1 MKTFFA
7 RRLTY
12 SIILVLATTIFV
24 FVMSRQTGDPRHL
37 FLSEQSTQE
46 EWDAWGIELGLD
58 KPTWQQY
65 IIWLGNAITGDFG
78 ESIRQRRPSL
88 DVVAER
94 IPATLE
100 LAAGSFLFAIITGIP
115 LGVLSALKR
124 GSLLDYIGR
133 TFALIGQAA
142 PVFWLG
148 IVLVLI
154 FSVNLGWLP
163 VARRGGLEHYVLPS
177 ITLGWLFA
185 SSFLRLTRS
194 AMLEVLDSEFI
205 KFSRAKGVNNNVVI
219 WKHAFRN
226 ALLPSLTYAGLLLA
240 GLITGAVITE
250 TIFSWPGLGSLA
262 VTAVLQLDFP
272 VLTAIVCVITVA
284 YAGMALLID
293 LLYAVADPRIRLE

>member
-1 MKTFFA
+1 MKTFLA
-7 RRLTY
+7 RRITY
-12 SIILVLATTIFV
+12 SIVLLLATTIFV

-37 FLSEQSTQE
+37 FLSEQSTKA
-46 EWDAWGIELGLD
+46 EWEAWGVELGLD

-65 IIWLGNAITGDFG
+65 VIWLGNAVTGDFG

-100 LAAGSFLFAIITGIP
+100 LAAGSFLFAMITGIP
-115 LGVLSALKR
+115 LGVLSALRR
-124 GSLLDYIGR
+124 GSILDYIGR

-163 VARRGGLEHYVLPS
+163 VARRGGWEHYILPS

-205 KFSRAKGVNNNVVI
+205 KFARAKGVHDARVI

-262 VTAVLQLDFP
+262 VTSVLQLDFP
-272 VLTAIVCVITVA
+272 VLTAIVCVITLA

>member
-7 RRLTY
+7 RRFTY
-12 SIILVLATTIFV
+12 SIVLLLATTIFV

-37 FLSEQSTQE
+37 FLSEQSTQA
-46 EWDAWGIELGLD
+46 EWDAWGVELGLD

-65 IIWLGNAITGDFG
+65 VIWLGNAVTGDFG

-100 LAAGSFLFAIITGIP
+100 LAFGSFLFAIATGVP
-115 LGVLSALKR
+115 LGVLSALQR
-124 GSLLDYIGR
+124 GSILDYIGR

-163 VARRGGLEHYVLPS
+163 VARRGGLEHYILPS

-205 KFSRAKGVNNNVVI
+205 KFARAKGVNNNVVI

-262 VTAVLQLDFP
+262 VTSVLQLDFP
-272 VLTAIVCVITVA
+272 VLTAIVCVITLA

>member
-1 MKTFFA
+1 MKTFLA
-7 RRLTY
+7 RRITY
-12 SIILVLATTIFV
+12 SIVLLLATTIFV

-37 FLSEQSTQE
+37 FLSEQSTKA
-46 EWDAWGIELGLD
+46 EWEAWGVELGLD

-65 IIWLGNAITGDFG
+65 VIWLGNAVTGDFG

-100 LAAGSFLFAIITGIP
+100 LAAGSFLFAMITGIP
-115 LGVLSALKR
+115 LGVLSALRR
-124 GSLLDYIGR
+124 GSILDYIGR
-133 TFALIGQAA
+133 TFALVGQAA

-163 VARRGGLEHYVLPS
+163 VARRGGWEHYILPS

-205 KFSRAKGVNNNVVI
+205 KFARAKGVHDSRVI

-262 VTAVLQLDFP
+262 VTSVLQLDFP
-272 VLTAIVCVITVA
+272 VLTAIVCVITLA

>member
-1 MKTFFA
+1 MKTFFL

-12 SIILVLATTIFV
+12 SIVLLLATTIFV
-24 FVMSRQTGDPRHL
+24 FIMSRQSGDPRHL
-37 FLSEQSTQE
+37 FLSEQSTQA
-46 EWDAWGIELGLD
+46 EWEAWGVELGLD

-65 IIWLGNAITGDFG
+65 IIWLGNAVTGDFG
-78 ESIRQRRPSL
+78 ESIRQRRPAL
-88 DVVAER
+88 DVVTER

-100 LAAGSFLFAIITGIP
+100 MAFGSFLFSVATGIP

-133 TFALIGQAA
+133 TFALVGQAA

-154 FSVNLGWLP
+154 FSVNLEWLP
-163 VARRGGLEHYVLPS
+163 VARRGGWEHYILPS
-177 ITLGWLFA
+177 VTLGWLFA

-205 KFSRAKGVNNNVVI
+205 KFARAKGVDNSLVI

-262 VTAVLQLDFP
+262 VTSVLQLDFP
-272 VLTAIVCVITVA
+272 VLTAIVCVITLA

>member
-46 EWDAWGIELGLD
+46 EWDAWGVDLGLD
-58 KPTWQQY
+58 RPTWQQY
-65 IIWLGNAITGDFG
+65 VIWLGNAITGDFG

-88 DVVAER
+88 DVVTER

-100 LAAGSFLFAIITGIP
+100 LAAGSFLFAIVTGIP

-205 KFSRAKGVNNNVVI
+205 KFARAKGVNNNVVI

-262 VTAVLQLDFP
+262 VTSVLQLDFP
-272 VLTAIVCVITVA
+272 VLTAIVCVITLA

>member
-7 RRLTY
+7 RRITY
-12 SIILVLATTIFV
+12 SIVLMLATTVFV
-24 FVMSRQTGDPRHL
+24 FVMSRQAGDQRHL

-46 EWDAWGIELGLD
+46 EWDAWGLELGLD
-58 KPTWQQY
+58 KPIWQQY
-65 IIWLGNAITGDFG
+65 IIWLANAVTGDFG

-88 DVVAER
+88 DVVTER

-100 LAAGSFLFAIITGIP
+100 LAFGSFLFSVLTGIP

-124 GSLLDYIGR
+124 GSLLDIIGR
-133 TFALIGQAA
+133 SFALVGQAA

-163 VARRGGLEHYVLPS
+163 VARRGGWEHYILPS

-205 KFSRAKGVNNNVVI
+205 KFARAKGVHDTRVI

-262 VTAVLQLDFP
+262 VTSVLQLDFP
-272 VLTAIVCVITVA
+272 VLTAIVCVITLA
-284 YAGMALLID
+284 YAGMALFID

>member
-1 MKTFFA
+1 MKTFFL

-12 SIILVLATTIFV
+12 SIFLLLATTIFV
-24 FVMSRQTGDPRHL
+24 FIMSRQSGDPRHL
-37 FLSEQSTQE
+37 FLSEQSTQA
-46 EWDAWGIELGLD
+46 EWEAWGVELGLD
-58 KPTWQQY
+58 KPLWQQY
-65 IIWLGNAITGDFG
+65 VIWLGNAVTGDFG
-78 ESIRQRRPSL
+78 ESIRQRKPSL
-88 DVVAER
+88 DVVIER

-100 LAAGSFLFAIITGIP
+100 LALGSFLFSVVTGIP

-124 GSLLDYIGR
+124 SSIWDYIGR
-133 TFALIGQAA
+133 TFALVGQAA

-163 VARRGGLEHYVLPS
+163 VARRGGWEHYILPS
-177 ITLGWLFA
+177 VTLGWLFA

-194 AMLEVLDSEFI
+194 AMLEVMDSEFI
-205 KFSRAKGVNNNVVI
+205 KFARAKGVDNNVVI

-262 VTAVLQLDFP
+262 VTSVLQLDFP
-272 VLTAIVCVITVA
+272 VLTAVVFVITLA
-284 YAGMALLID
+284 YACMALFID

>member
-1 MKTFFA
+1 MKTFFL

-12 SIILVLATTIFV
+12 SIVLLLATTIFV
-24 FVMSRQTGDPRHL
+24 FVMSRQSGDPRHL
-37 FLSEQSTQE
+37 FLSEQSTQA
-46 EWDAWGIELGLD
+46 EWEAWGVELGLD

-65 IIWLGNAITGDFG
+65 IIWLGNAVTGDFG
-78 ESIRQRRPSL
+78 ESIRQRRPAL
-88 DVVAER
+88 DVVTER

-100 LAAGSFLFAIITGIP
+100 MAFGSFLFSVATGIP

-163 VARRGGLEHYVLPS
+163 VARRGGWEHYILPS
-177 ITLGWLFA
+177 VTLGWLFA

-205 KFSRAKGVNNNVVI
+205 KFARAKGVDNSLVI

-262 VTAVLQLDFP
+262 VTSVLQLDFP
-272 VLTAIVCVITVA
+272 VLTAIVCVITLA
-284 YAGMALLID
+284 YAGMALFID

>member
-1 MKTFFA
+1 MKVFLA
-7 RRLTY
+7 RRLVY
-12 SIILVLATTIFV
+12 SVVLVLATTVFV
-24 FVMSRQTGDPRHL
+24 FVMSRQSGDPRHL
-37 FLSEQSTQE
+37 FMSEQSTQE
-46 EWDAWGIELGLD
+46 EWDAWGVELGLD
-58 KPTWQQY
+58 KPLYLQY
-65 IIWLGNAITGDFG
+65 VIWLGNALTGDFG
-78 ESIRQRRPSL
+78 ESIRQRRPAL
-88 DVVAER
+88 DVVIER
-94 IPATLE
+94 IPATAE
-100 LAAGSFLFAIITGIP
+100 LALGSFLFSVVTGIP

-154 FSVNLGWLP
+154 FSVNLGWFP
-163 VARRGGLEHYVLPS
+163 VARRGGWEHYILPS
-177 ITLGWLFA
+177 VTLGWLFA

-205 KFSRAKGVNNNVVI
+205 KFARAKGVKDSRVI

-262 VTAVLQLDFP
+262 VTSVLQLDFP
-272 VLTAIVCVITVA
+272 VLTAVVFVITLA
-284 YAGMALLID
+284 YAGMSVIVDFTYAL
-293 LLYAVADPRIRLE
+293 ADPRIRLE

>member
-1 MKTFFA
+1 MKTFFL

-12 SIILVLATTIFV
+12 SIVLLLATTIFV
-24 FVMSRQTGDPRHL
+24 FIMSRQSGDPRHL
-37 FLSEQSTQE
+37 FLSEQSTQA
-46 EWDAWGIELGLD
+46 EWEAWGVELGLD

-65 IIWLGNAITGDFG
+65 VIWLGNAVTGDFG
-78 ESIRQRRPSL
+78 ESIRQRRPAL
-88 DVVAER
+88 DVVTER

-100 LAAGSFLFAIITGIP
+100 MAFGSFIFSVVTGIP

-163 VARRGGLEHYVLPS
+163 VARRGGWEHYILPS
-177 ITLGWLFA
+177 VTLGWLFA

-194 AMLEVLDSEFI
+194 AMLEVLDSEYI
-205 KFSRAKGVNNNVVI
+205 KFARAKGVDNNLVI

-262 VTAVLQLDFP
+262 VTSVLQLDFP
-272 VLTAIVCVITVA
+272 VLTAIVCVITLA

>member
-1 MKTFFA
+1 MKTFLA
-7 RRLTY
+7 RRIMY
-12 SIILVLATTIFV
+12 SIILLLATTIFV
-24 FVMSRQTGDPRHL
+24 FVLSRQSGDPRHL
-37 FLSEQSTQE
+37 LLSEQTTRE
-46 EWDAWGIELGLD
+46 EWDAWGVELGLD
-58 KPTWQQY
+58 KPVYQQY

-78 ESIRQRRPSL
+78 ESIRQRRPAL
-88 DVVAER
+88 DVVVER

-100 LAAGSFLFAIITGIP
+100 LAAGSFLFSVITGIP
-115 LGVLSALKR
+115 LGVLSAIKR
-124 GSLLDYIGR
+124 GSVLDYLGR

-163 VARRGGLEHYVLPS
+163 VARRGGLDHYILPS

-194 AMLEVLDSEFI
+194 AMLEILDSEFI
-205 KFSRAKGVNNNVVI
+205 KFARAKGVEGALVI

-262 VTAVLQLDFP
+262 VNSVWQLDFP
-272 VLTAIVCVITVA
+272 VLTAVVFVITLA
-284 YAGMALLID
+284 YVGMALLID
-293 LLYAVADPRIRLE
+293 FLYAIADPRIRLE

>member
-1 MKTFFA
+1 MKTFFL
-7 RRLTY
+7 RRITY
-12 SIILVLATTIFV
+12 SVILLLATTIFV
-24 FVMSRQTGDPRHL
+24 FIMSRQSGDPRHL

-46 EWDAWGIELGLD
+46 EWDAWGVELGLD
-58 KPTWQQY
+58 KPLWQQY
-65 IIWLGNAITGDFG
+65 VIWLGNAVTGDFG
-78 ESIRQRRPSL
+78 ESIRQRKPSL
-88 DVVAER
+88 DVVIER

-100 LAAGSFLFAIITGIP
+100 LAFGSFLFSVITGIP

-124 GSLLDYIGR
+124 GSILDYIGR

-163 VARRGGLEHYVLPS
+163 VARRGGWEHYILPS
-177 ITLGWLFA
+177 VTLGWLFA

-205 KFSRAKGVNNNVVI
+205 KFSRAKGVDNNVVI

-262 VTAVLQLDFP
+262 VTSVLQLDFP
-272 VLTAIVCVITVA
+272 VLTAVVFVITLA
-284 YAGMALLID
+284 YAGMALFID

>member
-1 MKTFFA
+1 MKTFFL

-12 SIILVLATTIFV
+12 SVILLLATTIFV
-24 FVMSRQTGDPRHL
+24 FIMSRQSGDPRHL
-37 FLSEQSTQE
+37 FLSEQSTQA
-46 EWDAWGIELGLD
+46 EWDAWGVELGLD
-58 KPTWQQY
+58 KPLWQQY
-65 IIWLGNAITGDFG
+65 VIWLGNAVTGDFG
-78 ESIRQRRPSL
+78 ESIRQRKPSL
-88 DVVAER
+88 DVVIER

-100 LAAGSFLFAIITGIP
+100 LALGSFLFSIATGIP

-124 GSLLDYIGR
+124 SSIWDYIGR
-133 TFALIGQAA
+133 TFALVGQAA

-163 VARRGGLEHYVLPS
+163 VARRGGWEHYILPS
-177 ITLGWLFA
+177 VTLGWLFA

-205 KFSRAKGVNNNVVI
+205 KFARAKGVDNNVVI

-262 VTAVLQLDFP
+262 VTSVLQLDFP
-272 VLTAIVCVITVA
+272 VLTAVVFVITLA
-284 YAGMALLID
+284 YAGMALFID
-293 LLYAVADPRIRLE
+293 LLYAIADPRIRLE

>member
-1 MKTFFA
+1 MKTFLA
-7 RRLTY
+7 RRITY
-12 SIILVLATTIFV
+12 SIILLLATTIFV
-24 FVMSRQTGDPRHL
+24 FVMSRQSGDPRHL
-37 FLSEQSTQE
+37 FISEQSTQA
-46 EWDAWGIELGLD
+46 EWDAWGAELGLD
-58 KPTWQQY
+58 KPLYQQY
-65 IIWLGNAITGDFG
+65 IIWVGNALTGDFG

-88 DVVAER
+88 DVVVER

-100 LAAGSFLFAIITGIP
+100 LAAGSFLFSVLTGIP
-115 LGVLSALKR
+115 LGVLSAIKR
-124 GSLLDYIGR
+124 GSVLDYIGR
-133 TFALIGQAA
+133 TFALVGQAA

-154 FSVNLGWLP
+154 FAVNLEWLP
-163 VARRGGLEHYVLPS
+163 VARRGGLTHYILPS

-205 KFSRAKGVNNNVVI
+205 KFARAKGVNGGVVI

-262 VTAVLQLDFP
+262 VTSVLQLDFP
-272 VLTAIVCVITVA
+272 VLTAIVCVITLA
-284 YAGMALLID
+284 YAAMALTID
-293 LLYAVADPRIRLE
+293 FLYAIADPRIRLE

>member
-1 MKTFFA
+1 MKTFFL

-12 SIILVLATTIFV
+12 SVILLLATTIFV
-24 FVMSRQTGDPRHL
+24 FIMSRQSGDPRHL
-37 FLSEQSTQE
+37 FLSEQSTQA
-46 EWDAWGIELGLD
+46 EWEAWGVELGLD
-58 KPTWQQY
+58 KPLWQQY
-65 IIWLGNAITGDFG
+65 VIWLGNAVTGDFG

-88 DVVAER
+88 DVVIER

-100 LAAGSFLFAIITGIP
+100 LAAGSFIFSILTGIP

-124 GSLLDYIGR
+124 SSILDYMGR

-163 VARRGGLEHYVLPS
+163 VARRGGLEHYILPS

-205 KFSRAKGVNNNVVI
+205 KFARAKGVDNNLVI

-262 VTAVLQLDFP
+262 VSSVLQLDFP
-272 VLTAIVCVITVA
+272 VLTAVVFVITLA

>member
-46 EWDAWGIELGLD
+46 EWDAWGVDLGLD

-65 IIWLGNAITGDFG
+65 VIWLGNAITGDFG

-88 DVVAER
+88 DVVTER

-100 LAAGSFLFAIITGIP
+100 LAAGSFLFAIVTGIP

-205 KFSRAKGVNNNVVI
+205 KFARAKGVNNNVVI

-262 VTAVLQLDFP
+262 VTSVLQLDFP
-272 VLTAIVCVITVA
+272 VLTAIVCVITLA

>member
-1 MKTFFA
+1 MKTFLA
-7 RRLTY
+7 RRITY
-12 SIILVLATTIFV
+12 SIVLLLATTIFV

-65 IIWLGNAITGDFG
+65 VIWLGNAVTGDFG

-100 LAAGSFLFAIITGIP
+100 LAAGSFLFSIVTGIP
-115 LGVLSALKR
+115 LGVLSALRR

-163 VARRGGLEHYVLPS
+163 VARRGGWEHYILPS

-205 KFSRAKGVNNNVVI
+205 KFARAKGVDNSLII

-262 VTAVLQLDFP
+262 VTSVLQLDFP
-272 VLTAIVCVITVA
+272 VLTAIVCVITLA

>member
-1 MKTFFA
+1 MKTFFL

-12 SIILVLATTIFV
+12 SIVLLLATTIFV
-24 FVMSRQTGDPRHL
+24 FIMSRQSGDPRHL
-37 FLSEQSTQE
+37 FLSEQSTQA
-46 EWDAWGIELGLD
+46 EWDAWGVELGLD
-58 KPTWQQY
+58 KPLWQQY
-65 IIWLGNAITGDFG
+65 VIWLGNAVTGDFG

-88 DVVAER
+88 DVVIER

-100 LAAGSFLFAIITGIP
+100 LALGSFLFSVVTGIP

-124 GSLLDYIGR
+124 SSLLDYIGR

-163 VARRGGLEHYVLPS
+163 VARRGGWEHYILPS

-205 KFSRAKGVNNNVVI
+205 KFARAKGVDNSVVI

-262 VTAVLQLDFP
+262 VTSVLQLDFP
-272 VLTAIVCVITVA
+272 VLTAVVFVITLA
-284 YAGMALLID
+284 YAGMALFID
-293 LLYAVADPRIRLE
+293 LLYAIADPRIRLE

>member
-1 MKTFFA
+1 MKTFFL

-12 SIILVLATTIFV
+12 SVILLLATTIFV
-24 FVMSRQTGDPRHL
+24 FIMSRQSGDPRHL

-46 EWDAWGIELGLD
+46 EWDAWGVELGLD
-58 KPTWQQY
+58 KPLWQQY
-65 IIWLGNAITGDFG
+65 VIWLGNAVTGDFG
-78 ESIRQRRPSL
+78 ESIRQRKPSL
-88 DVVAER
+88 DVVIER

-100 LAAGSFLFAIITGIP
+100 LALGSFLFSVITGIP

-163 VARRGGLEHYVLPS
+163 VARRGGWEHYILPS
-177 ITLGWLFA
+177 VTLGWLFA

-205 KFSRAKGVNNNVVI
+205 KFARAKGVDNNVVI

-262 VTAVLQLDFP
+262 VTSVLQLDFP
-272 VLTAIVCVITVA
+272 VLTAVVFVITLA
-284 YAGMALLID
+284 YAGMALFID

>member
-1 MKTFFA
+1 MKTFFL

-12 SIILVLATTIFV
+12 SVVLLLATTIFV
-24 FVMSRQTGDPRHL
+24 FVMSRESGDPRHL

-46 EWDAWGIELGLD
+46 EWEAWGVELGLD
-58 KPTWQQY
+58 KPLWQQY
-65 IIWLGNAITGDFG
+65 VIWLGNAAIGDFG

-88 DVVAER
+88 DVVVER

-100 LAAGSFLFAIITGIP
+100 LAFGSFLFSVVTGIP

-124 GSLLDYIGR
+124 GSILDYIGR
-133 TFALIGQAA
+133 TFALVGQAA

-163 VARRGGLEHYVLPS
+163 VARRGGWEHYILPS

-205 KFSRAKGVNNNVVI
+205 KFARAKGVDNSVVI
-219 WKHAFRN
+219 WKHGFRN

-262 VTAVLQLDFP
+262 VTSVLQLDFP
-272 VLTAIVCVITVA
+272 VLTAVVFVITVA
-284 YAGMALLID
+284 YAGMALFID

>member
-1 MKTFFA
+1 MKTFFL

-12 SIILVLATTIFV
+12 SIVLLLATTIFV
-24 FVMSRQTGDPRHL
+24 FIMSRQSGDPRHL
-37 FLSEQSTQE
+37 FLSEQSTQA
-46 EWDAWGIELGLD
+46 EWETWGVELGLD

-65 IIWLGNAITGDFG
+65 VIWLGNAVTGDFG
-78 ESIRQRRPSL
+78 ESIRQRRPAL
-88 DVVAER
+88 DVVIER

-100 LAAGSFLFAIITGIP
+100 MAFGSFLFSAVTGIP

-124 GSLLDYIGR
+124 GSLLDYLGR
-133 TFALIGQAA
+133 TFALVGQAA

-163 VARRGGLEHYVLPS
+163 VARRGGWEHYILPS
-177 ITLGWLFA
+177 VTLGWLFA

-205 KFSRAKGVNNNVVI
+205 KFARAKGVDNSLVI

-262 VTAVLQLDFP
+262 VTSVLQLDFP
-272 VLTAIVCVITVA
+272 VLTAIVCVITLA

>member
-1 MKTFFA
+1 MKTFFL

-12 SIILVLATTIFV
+12 SIVLLLATTIFV
-24 FVMSRQTGDPRHL
+24 FVMSRQSGDPRHL
-37 FLSEQSTQE
+37 FLSEQSTQA
-46 EWDAWGIELGLD
+46 EWEAWGVELGLD

-65 IIWLGNAITGDFG
+65 IIWLGNAVTGDFG
-78 ESIRQRRPSL
+78 ESIRQRRPAL
-88 DVVAER
+88 DVVTER

-100 LAAGSFLFAIITGIP
+100 MAFGSFLFSVLTGIP
-115 LGVLSALKR
+115 LGVLSALRR

-133 TFALIGQAA
+133 TFALVGQAA

-148 IVLVLI
+148 IVLVLV

-163 VARRGGLEHYVLPS
+163 VARRGGWEHYILPS
-177 ITLGWLFA
+177 VTLGWLFA

-205 KFSRAKGVNNNVVI
+205 KFARAKGVDNSLVI

-262 VTAVLQLDFP
+262 VTSVLQLDFP
-272 VLTAIVCVITVA
+272 VLTAIVCVITLA
-284 YAGMALLID
+284 YAGMALFID

>member
-1 MKTFFA
+1 MKTFFL

-12 SIILVLATTIFV
+12 SVILLLATTIFV
-24 FVMSRQTGDPRHL
+24 FIMSRQSGDPRHL

-46 EWDAWGIELGLD
+46 EWDAWGVELGLD
-58 KPTWQQY
+58 KPLWQQY
-65 IIWLGNAITGDFG
+65 VIWLGNAVTGDFG
-78 ESIRQRRPSL
+78 ESIRQRKPSL
-88 DVVAER
+88 DVVIER

-100 LAAGSFLFAIITGIP
+100 LALGSFLFAIITGIP

-124 GSLLDYIGR
+124 SSLLDYIGR

-163 VARRGGLEHYVLPS
+163 VARRGGWEHYILPS
-177 ITLGWLFA
+177 VTLGWLFA

-205 KFSRAKGVNNNVVI
+205 KFARAKGVDNNVVI

-262 VTAVLQLDFP
+262 VTSVLQLDFP
-272 VLTAIVCVITVA
+272 VLTAVVFVITLA
-284 YAGMALLID
+284 YAGMALFID

>member
-1 MKTFFA
+1 MKTFFL

-12 SIILVLATTIFV
+12 SIVLLLATTIFV
-24 FVMSRQTGDPRHL
+24 FIMSRQSGDPRHL
-37 FLSEQSTQE
+37 FLSEQSTQA
-46 EWDAWGIELGLD
+46 EWEAWGVELGLD

-65 IIWLGNAITGDFG
+65 VIWLGNAVTGDFG
-78 ESIRQRRPSL
+78 ESIRQRRPAL
-88 DVVAER
+88 DVVTER

-100 LAAGSFLFAIITGIP
+100 MAFGSFIFSVVTGIP

-163 VARRGGLEHYVLPS
+163 VARRGGWEHYILPS

-194 AMLEVLDSEFI
+194 AMLEVLDSEYI
-205 KFSRAKGVNNNVVI
+205 KFARAKGVDNNLVI

-262 VTAVLQLDFP
+262 VTSVLQLDFP
-272 VLTAIVCVITVA
+272 VLTAIVCVITLA

>member
-1 MKTFFA
+1 MKTFLA
-7 RRLTY
+7 RRITY
-12 SIILVLATTIFV
+12 SIVLLLATTIFV

-37 FLSEQSTQE
+37 FLSEQSTKA
-46 EWDAWGIELGLD
+46 EWEAWGVELGLD

-65 IIWLGNAITGDFG
+65 VIWLGNAVTGDFG

-100 LAAGSFLFAIITGIP
+100 LAAGSFLFAILTGIP
-115 LGVLSALKR
+115 LGVLSALRR
-124 GSLLDYIGR
+124 GSILDYIGR
-133 TFALIGQAA
+133 TFALVGQAA

-163 VARRGGLEHYVLPS
+163 VARRGGWEHYILPS

-205 KFSRAKGVNNNVVI
+205 KFARAKGVHDARVI

-262 VTAVLQLDFP
+262 VTSVLQLDFP
-272 VLTAIVCVITVA
+272 VLTAIVCVITLA

>member
-1 MKTFFA
+1 MKTFFL

-12 SIILVLATTIFV
+12 SIVLLLATTIFV
-24 FVMSRQTGDPRHL
+24 FVMSRQSGDPRHL
-37 FLSEQSTQE
+37 FLSEQSTQA
-46 EWDAWGIELGLD
+46 EWEAWGVELGLD

-65 IIWLGNAITGDFG
+65 IIWLGNAVTGDFG
-78 ESIRQRRPSL
+78 ESIRQRRPAL
-88 DVVAER
+88 DVVTER

-100 LAAGSFLFAIITGIP
+100 MAFGSFLFSVVTGVP

-163 VARRGGLEHYVLPS
+163 VARRGGWEHYILPS
-177 ITLGWLFA
+177 VTLGWLFA

-205 KFSRAKGVNNNVVI
+205 KFARAKGVDNSLVI

-262 VTAVLQLDFP
+262 VTSVLQLDFP
-272 VLTAIVCVITVA
+272 VLTAIVCVITLA

>member
-1 MKTFFA
+1 MKTFFL

-12 SIILVLATTIFV
+12 SIVLLLATTIFV
-24 FVMSRQTGDPRHL
+24 FIMSRQSGDPRHL
-37 FLSEQSTQE
+37 FLSEQSTQA
-46 EWDAWGIELGLD
+46 EWEAWGVELGLD
-58 KPTWQQY
+58 KPLWQQY
-65 IIWLGNAITGDFG
+65 VIWLGNAVTGDFG
-78 ESIRQRRPSL
+78 ESIRQRKPSL
-88 DVVAER
+88 DVVIER

-100 LAAGSFLFAIITGIP
+100 LALGSFLFSVVTGIP

-124 GSLLDYIGR
+124 SSIWDYIGR
-133 TFALIGQAA
+133 TFALVGQAA

-163 VARRGGLEHYVLPS
+163 VARRGGWEHYILPS
-177 ITLGWLFA
+177 VTLGWLFA

-194 AMLEVLDSEFI
+194 AMLEVMDSEFI
-205 KFSRAKGVNNNVVI
+205 KFARAKGVDNNVVI

-262 VTAVLQLDFP
+262 VTSVLQLDFP
-272 VLTAIVCVITVA
+272 VLTAVVFVITLA
-284 YAGMALLID
+284 YACMALFID